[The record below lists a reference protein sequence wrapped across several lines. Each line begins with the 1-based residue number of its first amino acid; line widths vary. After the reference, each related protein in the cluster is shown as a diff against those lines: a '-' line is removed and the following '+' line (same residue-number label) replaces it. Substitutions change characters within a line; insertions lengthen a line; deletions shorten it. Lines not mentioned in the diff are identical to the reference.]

1 MCLLLTRKGGTAELN
16 EAWLRDFY
24 KRNDDGFGFMY
35 ASEGHM
41 FVDKSLGKV
50 DEFIEKWRKYEAM
63 GIDFVA
69 HLRMRTHG
77 DVSLE
82 NCHPYMVLD
91 GTHGI
96 EMWMMH
102 NGVLSNGNDKDK
114 TKSDTWHFINDYMRP
129 LLDPGVGGNPD
140 LIYSPEFKA
149 ILGSAIGGGNK
160 LIFLDNRGQ
169 LATINKAQGKVWN
182 GMWLSNTYAWSSGD
196 AKDDKSLPVP
206 YSGTSGGYNYGG
218 YNSAGYKNPIGEYID
233 GKWTRYDSPNHPD
246 HKDYKGAGSK
256 ATEKKPDDNKGNL
269 TVINGGKN
277 SEPTSAGSS
286 GSSGK
291 LSFTDEED
299 TQRNLISAADMFAV
313 LKSAGFMFAHGK
325 ITFGSMQAFIKHFE
339 PQVLLDLVELVHAEV
354 IDEQVL
360 SQCIVDYKLA
370 REVLNDG
377 YPPEDVV
384 RRQIDEDVKTAL
396 AEAEQFDEKQKEAAR
411 IRASDPVIAAAAA
424 ASTITNPL
432 PTPEETAAYE
442 AAIAVAAASES
453 AKVAV
458 GMEAAATTEVPP
470 DLPVL
475 ETKEVIE
482 MGNKIAEV
490 AKSLEEEP
498 VSEEAA
504 ATEQHLAESEAA
516 AQLVGAQMSG
526 AE

>member
-1 MCLLLTRKGGTAELN
+1 MCLLLTRKGGSPELN
-16 EAWLRDFY
+16 EAWLKDFY
-24 KRNDDGFGFMY
+24 KKNDDGFGFMY
-35 ASEGHM
+35 ATDGHI

-50 DEFIEKWRKYEAM
+50 EEFIEKWRTYEAM

-77 DVSLE
+77 DVSIE
-82 NCHPYMVLD
+82 NCHPYQVLD
-91 GTHGI
+91 GSHGV

-114 TKSDTWHFINDYMRP
+114 SKSDTWHFIEDYMRP
-129 LLDPGVGGNPD
+129 LLDPAVGGNPD

-149 ILGSAIGGGNK
+149 ILGSAVGGGNK

-182 GMWLSNTYAWSSGD
+182 GMWLSNTYAWSASD
-196 AKDDKSLPVP
+196 AKDEKSLPVP
-206 YSGTSGGYNYGG
+206 WSGSAHYSYGENYK
-218 YNSAGYKNPIGEYID
+218 SPHGEYIK
-233 GKWTRYDSPNHPD
+233 GVWTRYDSPNHPD

-256 ATEKKPDDNKGNL
+256 AEEKKPDAAKGNL

-286 GSSGK
+286 AQEK
-291 LSFTDEED
+291 LSFTDEDE
-299 TQRNLISAADMFAV
+299 TQESLISAADMFAV
-313 LKSAGFMFAHGK
+313 LKSANFMFAHGK
-325 ITFGSMQAFIKHFE
+325 ITFRSMQAFLAHFE
-339 PQVLLDLVELVHAEV
+339 PQMFLDLVELVHAEV

-360 SQCIVDYKLA
+360 CNCLVDYKLA

-384 RRQIDEDVKTAL
+384 RRKIDEDVKTAL
-396 AEAEQFDEKQKEAAR
+396 AEAEAFDEKRKEAAR

-424 ASTITNPL
+424 ASTTVSAAEEAAKVI
-432 PTPEETAAYE
+432 ETAK
-442 AAIAVAAASES
+442 ES
-453 AKVAV
+453 AKVTV
-458 GMEAAATTEVPP
+458 ELEAAASTPVPP
-470 DLPVL
+470 ELPVI

-482 MGNKIAEV
+482 MGKKIAEV

-498 VSEEAA
+498 VSEEVV
-504 ATEQHLAESEAA
+504 ATDQHLAESEAA
-516 AQLVGAQMSG
+516 AQLVGSPVSG